1 MIHSLSE
8 AMEQAAHTL
17 SAAAAKD
24 VTLVHHNDTDGL
36 SSGTI
41 LLSALEQSG
50 YRTTRFSLEKP
61 YPQVLESLLA
71 RKGGIIIFADF
82 AGRIAPLISR
92 INQGRNLVIILD
104 HHPASPSAD
113 PSVLNLDGEL
123 YGLKGDRDIS
133 ASATC
138 YLFAEILLRHHG
150 KNATYLS
157 HLGALGAIGD
167 GFLVDGALS
176 GANRTIMQTAVN
188 AGLLEVEKTASGET
202 YHISLGGTR
211 HPAGSICTILDTL
224 GGVGY
229 YDKGT
234 DRGIEVC
241 RTGLDPD
248 LSGYVQDLMA
258 TKDRIFAQE
267 IQNLRKHIHTT
278 ANLQWFDL
286 QDRFRPMGIK
296 MVGVFCTEIKDMD
309 FLDRDKFL
317 AGFQHIPDE
326 VPGFGTIAFGATKI
340 SMRVS
345 EVLTRKIRAGALPG
359 LDRILPEATEHLG
372 GFSDA
377 CHGLSAATT
386 VRIGQEHA
394 LMEEIEAVLKK
405 RMEEHGNR

>member
-1 MIHSLSE
+1 MIDKLSE
-8 AMEQAAHTL
+8 AMEQAVRTL
-17 SAAAAKD
+17 SSASATD

-71 RKGGIIIFADF
+71 REGGIIIFADF

-104 HHPASPSAD
+104 HHPATPSTD
-113 PSVLNLDGEL
+113 PSVINLDGEL
-123 YGLKGDRDIS
+123 YGIKGDRDIS

-138 YLFAEILLRHHG
+138 YLFADILLRHHG
-150 KNATYLS
+150 KSAVHLS
-157 HLGALGAIGD
+157 HLGVLGAIGD
-167 GFLVDGALS
+167 GFLVDGALA
-176 GANRTIMQTAVN
+176 GVNKTILQTAVA
-188 AGLLEVEKTASGET
+188 AGLMRVDKNSAGEV
-202 YHISLGGTR
+202 YHILLGGTT
-211 HPAGSICTILDTL
+211 HLAATICGLLDTL

-229 YDKGT
+229 YDNGT

-241 RTGLDPD
+241 QKGLAPD
-248 LSGYVQDLMA
+248 LTAYVEDLMA
-258 TKDRIFAQE
+258 TKARIFAQE
-267 IQNLRKHIHTT
+267 IQNLRQHIMTT
-278 ANLQWFDL
+278 ANLQWFDVK
-286 QDRFRPMGIK
+286 DRFKPMGIK
-296 MVGVFCTEIKDMD
+296 MVGVFCNEIKDMA

-326 VPGFGTIAFGATKI
+326 VPGFGAIPFNATKI

-345 EVLTRKIRAGALPG
+345 ETITRKIRDGALPG

-386 VRIGQEHA
+386 VKIGQEQA
-394 LMEEIEAVLKK
+394 LIEEIEAVLKK
-405 RMEEHGNR
+405 RMEDHGNR